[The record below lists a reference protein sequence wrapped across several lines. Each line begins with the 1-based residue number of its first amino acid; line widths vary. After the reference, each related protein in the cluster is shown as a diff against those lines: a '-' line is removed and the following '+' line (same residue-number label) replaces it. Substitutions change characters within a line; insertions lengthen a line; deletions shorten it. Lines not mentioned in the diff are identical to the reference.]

1 MKKSIVALLCIALI
15 TSIPASAQKLVE
27 LYKKGTIKLVPDK
40 TFAQGNDWEKVFHA
54 YKDSM
59 GSRNVGARKSLVLLP
74 DGSVIVNNTYRNLYT
89 KFNAQGKFIKEYSVK
104 STQGKAFKK
113 SEPALGVLYGNTL
126 YHGIDNPG
134 NMYLTDFEGTW
145 KKTLKLDFI
154 ANQIISLPNNKLA
167 MTGSSYNNDAVR
179 YFVEFINPTNNEETV
194 IWEHKGEGPKVLL
207 DQSQSSERPLFQ
219 YGYRFKTGGA
229 MGYSVDFDGIGNRYT
244 LPIIA
249 SSGNKV
255 LLAFPDNGEL
265 WEYDL
270 NGKLVAKKNLG
281 WTREPVSVEDQ
292 KKRMREQ
299 IEKMKKMKLGKVT
312 NKNTDEEVAE
322 AKAKI
327 LKEMEEDLGRIST
340 ALPRPCV
347 STVIKDSDGNLLYFE
362 YPKEKDG
369 NLFHVWVYENGGGFV
384 CESRFVC
391 EDYDL
396 VINPSRMVF
405 RNGYLYSL
413 QNAKGAKGIPMR
425 LVRFKLMAE

>member
-1 MKKSIVALLCIALI
+1 MKKSLIVLICLALTAVL
-15 TSIPASAQKLVE
+15 PVSAQKLVD
-27 LYKKGTIKLVPDK
+27 LYKKGTIRLVADK

-59 GSRNVGARKSLVLLP
+59 GGRNVGARKSLVLLP
-74 DGSVIVNNTYRNLYT
+74 DGSAIVNNTYRNLYT
-89 KFNAQGKFIKEYSVK
+89 KFNSQGKFVKEYSVK
-104 STQGKAFKK
+104 NTQGKAFKK

-145 KKTLKLDFI
+145 KKTLKLNFI
-154 ANQIISLPNNKLA
+154 ANQIISLPTNKLV
-167 MTGSSYNNDAVR
+167 MTGTSYNEYAVR
-179 YFVEFINPTNNEETV
+179 HFVEIINPATNEESI
-194 IWEHKGEGPKVLL
+194 IWEHKTEGTKVQL
-207 DQSQSSERPLFQ
+207 DYSNTTERSPFH
-219 YGYRFKTGGA
+219 YAYRFKTGG
-229 MGYSVDFDGIGNRYT
+229 SISFTVDFDGTRNSYST
-244 LPIIA
+244 PIIA
-249 SSGNKV
+249 NSGTKI

-270 NGKLVAKKNLG
+270 SGKLLTKKRLG
-281 WTREPVSVEDQ
+281 WTRESVSIDDQ
-292 KKRMREQ
+292 KRILREE
-299 IEKMKKMKLGKVT
+299 IENVKKMKLGKARNT
-312 NKNTDEEVAE
+312 NTDEEVTE
-322 AKAKI
+322 AKAKF
-327 LKEMEEDLGRIST
+327 LKEMEEDLSRIST
-340 ALPRPCV
+340 TLPRPCV

-413 QNAKGAKGIPMR
+413 QNAKEAKGIPMR
-425 LVRFKLMAE
+425 LVRFKLLAE